1 MNAHSAIRQHSGSTQ
16 SGFSLMEL
24 MVVIAIIGI
33 LAAIAIPAYND
44 HVAKARRGTGK
55 AALGQMAQFM
65 ERYYTQNG
73 RYRDSGGNYP
83 TLTPDSEA
91 SKYYTIAIDTA
102 AVNDDNAYTLKATRK
117 GPQSNDVC
125 GDLTLTHAGV
135 KGVVNPSTNYT
146 VQNCW

>member
-1 MNAHSAIRQHSGSTQ
+1 
-16 SGFSLMEL
+16 
-24 MVVIAIIGI
+24 
-33 LAAIAIPAYND
+33 
-44 HVAKARRGTGK
+44 
-55 AALGQMAQFM
+55 MAQFM

-73 RYRDSGGNYP
+73 RYRDSGGNYT

-91 SKYYTIAIDTA
+91 SKFYTIAMTQPLS
-102 AVNDDNAYTLKATRK
+102 TRQCLHLKATRK

-146 VQNCW
+146 VQNW